1 MPTWAVILLIVC
13 IMVPVDLAVVYAL
26 LRGPADEV
34 FNALHKRYPPQDV
47 SAGAVRRSF
56 QSVKKDIVNMGWSV
70 HFAVDDAFVHVMPAA
85 VLRWCGAKASSVP
98 VQLVREKRASARFP
112 EIAFGEFTLRA
123 PAWVLREAIARANL
137 LNGSG
142 A

>member
-13 IMVPVDLAVVYAL
+13 IMVPVDLAIVYAL
-26 LRGPADEV
+26 LRGPVDDI
-34 FNALHKRYPPQDV
+34 FNALHKRHPPQEIGT
-47 SAGAVRRSF
+47 GAMRHNF

-70 HFAVDDAFVHVMPAA
+70 HFAVDDAFVHIMPAA

-98 VQLVREKRASARFP
+98 VQLVREKRASARLP
-112 EIAFGEFTLRA
+112 EIAVGEVTLRA